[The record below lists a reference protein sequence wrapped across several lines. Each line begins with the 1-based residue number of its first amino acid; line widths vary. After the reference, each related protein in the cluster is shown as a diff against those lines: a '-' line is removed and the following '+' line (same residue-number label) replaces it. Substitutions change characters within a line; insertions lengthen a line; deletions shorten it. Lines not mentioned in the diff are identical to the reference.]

1 MKKLTWIAM
10 LALGLWAC
18 GDTGTSDG
26 RSGEGG
32 SGGASGIAGS
42 GGAGGRAEARTSSQ
56 VCDELCGW
64 PDECFAQLGA
74 PLEGADCVQ
83 TCEAQVELVGIE
95 CVRAISSTISCLGT
109 CDVES
114 LTLEQQIACADEAEA
129 ISAACE

>member
-1 MKKLTWIAM
+1 MRILGGLG
-10 LALGLWAC
+10 LALLLASGC
-18 GDTGTSDG
+18 GDL
-26 RSGEGG
+26 G
-32 SGGASGIAGS
+32 S
-42 GGAGGRAEARTSSQ
+42 RAEARIASQ

-83 TCEAQVELVGIE
+83 TCEAQAELVGIA
-95 CVRAISSTISCLGT
+95 CISAINSTISCLGT

>member
-1 MKKLTWIAM
+1 MRILGGLG
-10 LALGLWAC
+10 LALLLASGC
-18 GDTGTSDG
+18 GDL
-26 RSGEGG
+26 G
-32 SGGASGIAGS
+32 S
-42 GGAGGRAEARTSSQ
+42 RAEARIASQ

-83 TCEAQVELVGIE
+83 TCEAQAELVGIA
-95 CVRAISSTISCLGT
+95 CISAISSTIECLGT

-114 LTLEQQIACADEAEA
+114 LTVEQQLACADEAEA